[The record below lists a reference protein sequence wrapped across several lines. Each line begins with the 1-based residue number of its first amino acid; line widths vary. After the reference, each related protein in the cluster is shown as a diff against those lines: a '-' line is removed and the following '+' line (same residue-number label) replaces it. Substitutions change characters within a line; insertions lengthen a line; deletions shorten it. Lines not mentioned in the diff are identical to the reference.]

1 MFFQCHLEK
10 KKRGMFSCS
19 WWKPLQ
25 KKKVIKMSSFGTQSK
40 RYIYKIAVIPKA
52 QMTLQRTGQK
62 DCKNR
67 ETRSLLQNSISLQC
81 RMLHTVSHQPD
92 FPNMSRTRTTI
103 IDVPKQKE
111 ERSQDLNPLQ
121 NYLQVRNAVTEE
133 RVFFQEKAN

>member
-1 MFFQCHLEK
+1 MPPEK

-81 RMLHTVSHQPD
+81 RMLHTE
-92 FPNMSRTRTTI
+92 FLINLI
-103 IDVPKQKE
+103 
-111 ERSQDLNPLQ
+111 SQTCAEQ
-121 NYLQVRNAVTEE
+121 GQ
-133 RVFFQEKAN
+133 Q